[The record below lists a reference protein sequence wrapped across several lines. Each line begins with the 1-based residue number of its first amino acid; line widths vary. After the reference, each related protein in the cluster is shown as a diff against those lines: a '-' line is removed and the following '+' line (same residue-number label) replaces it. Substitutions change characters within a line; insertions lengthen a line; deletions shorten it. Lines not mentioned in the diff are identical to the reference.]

1 MQTNLSYPLANPAP
15 GILDITA
22 TLAVAPSV
30 PRNLICTNPSTPD
43 PWSSLRTG
51 LPPLSFL
58 LLADRLAALYA
69 MVFADHPEWL
79 DEEVGHWQREEDI
92 ATAVERFLKRM
103 SALFPVHDEIWDVD
117 LEGIEWRLWE
127 IPLIPMG
134 FDEWYDGWDDLKE
147 PSPYLLHMRY
157 SRRDDDASS
166 GRDEFADLYPD
177 HQTPRYLEP
186 HRLVETLRQICA
198 ERSRS
203 MALLEPLDALPDLI
217 LMLDHNTGNAWLDVG
232 ELSLSEGG
240 GYPQW
245 NPGDVAW
252 LTAEWQKAQPVLD
265 RIHRLLDWQNGAPEE
280 IAFKLTAVRDVLL
293 DAYNRVQQAEESAT
307 EVTS

>member
-1 MQTNLSYPLANPAP
+1 
-15 GILDITA
+15 
-22 TLAVAPSV
+22 
-30 PRNLICTNPSTPD
+30 
-43 PWSSLRTG
+43 
-51 LPPLSFL
+51 
-58 LLADRLAALYA
+58 

-79 DEEVGHWQREEDI
+79 DEEVAHWQREEDV

-103 SALFPVHDEIWDVD
+103 SALFPVHDEIWDMD

-134 FDEWYDGWDDLKE
+134 YDIWYDGWDDLKE
-147 PSPYLLHMRY
+147 PAPYLLHTRY
-157 SRRDDDASS
+157 SRRDDGASS

-186 HRLVETLRQICA
+186 HRLVETLRQMELA
-198 ERSRS
+198 
-203 MALLEPLDALPDLI
+203 EPLDALPDLI

-245 NPGDVAW
+245 SPDDVAW
-252 LTAEWQKAQPVLD
+252 LAEEWRKAEPILD
-265 RIHRLLDWQNGAPEE
+265 RIQRLLDWHNDVPEE

-293 DAYNRVQQAEESAT
+293 DAYHQAQQAEESAI

>member
-1 MQTNLSYPLANPAP
+1 MQTNLSYPLADPSP

-22 TLAVAPSV
+22 TLAVTPSV

-43 PWSSLRTG
+43 PWSSPRTS

-58 LLADRLAALYA
+58 LLADRLAELYV
-69 MVFADHPEWL
+69 MIFADHPEWL
-79 DEEVGHWQREEDI
+79 DEEVGHWQCEEEV
-92 ATAVERFLKRM
+92 ATAVEQFLGRV
-103 SALFPVHDEIWDVD
+103 STLFPVHDEIWDVD
-117 LEGIEWRLWE
+117 LEVVEWRLWE

-157 SRRDDDASS
+157 SRRDDDTSS
-166 GRDEFADLYPD
+166 KRDEFADLYPD

-186 HRLVETLRQICA
+186 HRLVETLRQMELA
-198 ERSRS
+198 
-203 MALLEPLDALPDLI
+203 EPLDALPDLI

-245 NPGDVAW
+245 NPDDVAW
-252 LTAEWQKAQPVLD
+252 LAEEWRKAEPILD
-265 RIHRLLDWQNGAPEE
+265 RIQRLLDLQNNTPEE

-293 DAYNRVQQAEESAT
+293 EAYHQTQKAEESAT
-307 EVTS
+307 EVTP

>member
-1 MQTNLSYPLANPAP
+1 MQPNLSYALAHPAP

-22 TLAVAPSV
+22 TLAVAPSI
-30 PRNLICTNPSTPD
+30 PRNLICPNPSTPD
-43 PWSSLRTG
+43 PWSSLRACTERSEVTN

-58 LLADRLAALYA
+58 LLADRLAELYA

-79 DEEVGHWQREEDI
+79 DEEVGHWQREEDV

-134 FDEWYDGWDDLKE
+134 FDIWHDGWDDLKE

-157 SRRDDDASS
+157 SRRDDDDTSS
-166 GRDEFADLYPD
+166 ERDEFADLYPD

-186 HRLVETLRQICA
+186 HRLVEALRQTCA
-198 ERSRS
+198 EQRRS
-203 MALLEPLDALPDLI
+203 MELAEPLDALPDLI

-245 NPGDVAW
+245 NPDDVAW
-252 LTAEWQKAQPVLD
+252 LA
-265 RIHRLLDWQNGAPEE
+265 
-280 IAFKLTAVRDVLL
+280 
-293 DAYNRVQQAEESAT
+293 
-307 EVTS
+307 

>member
-15 GILDITA
+15 GILNITA

-30 PRNLICTNPSTPD
+30 PRYLICTNLSTPD
-43 PWSSLRTG
+43 PWSSLRTN

-58 LLADRLAALYA
+58 LLADRLAELYE

-79 DEEVGHWQREEDI
+79 DEEVGHWQREEDV
-92 ATAVERFLKRM
+92 ASAVEQFLARV
-103 SALFPVHDEIWDVD
+103 STLFPVHDEIWDVD
-117 LEGIEWRLWE
+117 FEGIEWRLWE

-134 FDEWYDGWDDLKE
+134 FDIWYDGWDDLKE
-147 PSPYLLHMRY
+147 PAPYLLHMRH
-157 SRRDDDASS
+157 SRCDDDRSS
-166 GRDEFADLYPD
+166 ERDEFADLYPD
-177 HQTPRYLEP
+177 HLTPRYLEP
-186 HRLVETLRQICA
+186 HRLVETLRQMELA
-198 ERSRS
+198 
-203 MALLEPLDALPDLI
+203 EPLDALPDLI

-245 NPGDVAW
+245 NPDDVAW
-252 LTAEWQKAQPVLD
+252 LAEEWRKAAPILD
-265 RIHRLLDWQNGAPEE
+265 RIQRLLDWHNDAPEE
-280 IAFKLTAVRDVLL
+280 IAFKLTIVRDVLL
-293 DAYNRVQQAEESAT
+293 AAYHQTQQAEEIVI

>member
-15 GILDITA
+15 GILNITA

-43 PWSSLRTG
+43 LWSPDPWSSLRAG

-58 LLADRLAALYA
+58 LLADRLAELYA

-79 DEEVGHWQREEDI
+79 EEEVGHWQREEDV
-92 ATAVERFLKRM
+92 ATAVEQFLGRM

-117 LEGIEWRLWE
+117 LEVIEWRLWE

-134 FDEWYDGWDDLKE
+134 FDEWYDGWGDLKE

-166 GRDEFADLYPD
+166 ERDEFADLYPD

-186 HRLVETLRQICA
+186 HRLVEILRQMELA
-198 ERSRS
+198 
-203 MALLEPLDALPDLI
+203 EPLDALPDLI
-217 LMLDHNTGNAWLDVG
+217 LMLDHNTGNVWLDVG

-245 NPGDVAW
+245 NPDDVA
-252 LTAEWQKAQPVLD
+252 LLAEEWRKAEPILD
-265 RIHRLLDWQNGAPEE
+265 RIHRLLDWQNDAPEE
-280 IAFKLTAVRDVLL
+280 IAFKLTVVRDVLL
-293 DAYNRVQQAEESAT
+293 GAYHRAQQAEEITT
-307 EVTS
+307 EVTP

>member
-1 MQTNLSYPLANPAP
+1 MQTNLSYSLANPAP
-15 GILDITA
+15 GILNITA
-22 TLAVAPSV
+22 TLAVTPLV
-30 PRNLICTNPSTPD
+30 PRNLICTN
-43 PWSSLRTG
+43 

-58 LLADRLAALYA
+58 LLADRLAELYE

-79 DEEVGHWQREEDI
+79 DEEVGHWQREEDV
-92 ATAVERFLKRM
+92 ATAVEQFLGRV
-103 SALFPVHDEIWDVD
+103 STLFPVHDEIWDVD
-117 LEGIEWRLWE
+117 LEVVEWRLWE

-157 SRRDDDASS
+157 SRRDDDTSS
-166 GRDEFADLYPD
+166 DRDEFADLYLD
-177 HQTPRYLEP
+177 HQMPRYLEP
-186 HRLVETLRQICA
+186 HRLVETLRQMELA
-198 ERSRS
+198 
-203 MALLEPLDALPDLI
+203 EPLDALPDLI

-245 NPGDVAW
+245 ESADIDW
-252 LTAEWQKAQPVLD
+252 LAEEWRKAEPILD
-265 RIHRLLDWQNGAPEE
+265 RIQRLLDWQNNAPEE

-293 DAYNRVQQAEESAT
+293 DAYHRAQQAEEIAI